1 MADTVTES
9 EGQAEGESPSL
20 AAEFEAVKQ
29 RSLWMDALER
39 MVRNKA
45 AVIGGIIATLVILM
59 AVVGPYVAP
68 YDYLRN
74 DFSRIAEAPS
84 MDHWMG
90 TDVLGRDFT
99 SRIFNGARTA
109 VFVAVVVLVI
119 STTVGVTLGA
129 TAGFV
134 GRWVDDVIIRI
145 GELLSAFPNILMAAF
160 LSVTMRE
167 PVTMFLADLYS
178 KTAWDILNQRIYIDY
193 FLMFGAISATEWVG
207 YARLVRGQ
215 VLSLKEMGFIRA
227 ERALGVPQKM
237 IITKHLVPN
246 AISPIIVSVSAGVG
260 GVMLTESTLSFL
272 GLGIQPPA
280 ASWGNMVSE
289 NLTRWRYDPH
299 LVVMPGMVLAIAVFG
314 FNFLGDGL
322 NDALNPRAI
331 QR

>member
-1 MADTVTES
+1 MDES
-9 EGQAEGESPSL
+9 VVESGGESAEARASL
-20 AAEFEAVKQ
+20 AMEFEAVKQ
-29 RSLWMDALER
+29 RSLWMDAVER
-39 MVRNKA
+39 LVRNKA
-45 AVIGGIIATLVILM
+45 AVIGAIIGTFVILM

-74 DFSRIAEAPS
+74 DFSRIAESPS
-84 MDHWMG
+84 LEHWMG

-99 SRIFNGARTA
+99 SRILNGARTA
-109 VFVAVVVLVI
+109 VFVATVVMVI
-119 STTVGVTLGA
+119 SVTVGVSLGA

-134 GRWVDDVIIRI
+134 GKWVDDVIIRT

-167 PVTMFLADLYS
+167 PVTIFLADLYS
-178 KTAWDILNQRIYIDY
+178 KTQWGILNQRIYIDY

-227 ERALGVPQKM
+227 ERALGVPQRG
-237 IITKHLVPN
+237 IIMKHLVPN
-246 AISPIIVSVSAGVG
+246 AMPPIIVSVSAGIG
-260 GVMLTESTLSFL
+260 GVMMTESTLSFL

-299 LVVMPGMVLAIAVFG
+299 LVIMPGMVLAIAVFG

-331 QR
+331 ER

>member
-1 MADTVTES
+1 MADTVEES
-9 EGQAEGESPSL
+9 GVQPAAESPSL
-20 AAEFEAVKQ
+20 TAQFDAVKQ

-39 MVRNKA
+39 LVRNKA
-45 AVIGGIIATLVILM
+45 AVIGSIIAVVIILM
-59 AVVGPYVAP
+59 AVVGPYIAP

-84 MDHWMG
+84 LDHWMG

-99 SRIFNGARTA
+99 SRILNGARTA
-109 VFVAVVVLVI
+109 VFVAMVVMVI
-119 STTVGVTLGA
+119 SVTIGVTLGA

-167 PVTMFLADLYS
+167 PVTIFLADIYS
-178 KTAWDILNQRIYIDY
+178 KTEWGILNQRIYIDY
-193 FLMFGAISATEWVG
+193 FMMFGAISATEWVG
-207 YARLVRGQ
+207 FARLVRGQ

-227 ERALGVPQKM
+227 ERALGIPQRM

-246 AISPIIVSVSAGVG
+246 ALSPIVVAVSAGIG

-289 NLTRWRYDPH
+289 NHTRWRYDPH

>member
-1 MADTVTES
+1 MADTVSES
-9 EGQAEGESPSL
+9 EGEAEGKSPSL

-45 AVIGGIIATLVILM
+45 AVIGGIIATTVILM

-84 MDHWMG
+84 LDHWMG

-109 VFVAVVVLVI
+109 VFVAAVVLVI

-167 PVTMFLADLYS
+167 PVTLFLADLYA

-215 VLSLKEMGFIRA
+215 VLTLKEMGFIRA
-227 ERALGVPQKM
+227 ERALGVPQRM

>member
-1 MADTVTES
+1 MM
-9 EGQAEGESPSL
+9 L
-20 AAEFEAVKQ
+20 
-29 RSLWMDALER
+29 
-39 MVRNKA
+39 
-45 AVIGGIIATLVILM
+45 
-59 AVVGPYVAP
+59 
-68 YDYLRN
+68 
-74 DFSRIAEAPS
+74 
-84 MDHWMG
+84 
-90 TDVLGRDFT
+90 
-99 SRIFNGARTA
+99 TA
-109 VFVAVVVLVI
+109 MP
-119 STTVGVTLGA
+119 
-129 TAGFV
+129 
-134 GRWVDDVIIRI
+134 
-145 GELLSAFPNILMAAF
+145 PNTCNPL
-160 LSVTMRE
+160 
-167 PVTMFLADLYS
+167 
-178 KTAWDILNQRIYIDY
+178 
-193 FLMFGAISATEWVG
+193 
-207 YARLVRGQ
+207 Q

-227 ERALGVPQKM
+227 ERALGVPQRM

>member
-1 MADTVTES
+1 MADTVSES
-9 EGQAEGESPSL
+9 GGQAEGERPSL

-45 AVIGGIIATLVILM
+45 AVIGGIIATTVILM

-84 MDHWMG
+84 LDHWMG

-109 VFVAVVVLVI
+109 VFVAAVVLII

-167 PVTMFLADLYS
+167 PVTLFLADLYA

-215 VLSLKEMGFIRA
+215 VLTLKEMGFIRA
-227 ERALGVPQKM
+227 ERALGVPQRM